1 MPDPGPKNRTL
12 EAFKEP
18 INALGLLVGIAVAA
32 IFPPTI
38 PIVVGALV
46 LGEAAYLLAV
56 PRSGWYTKRLSS
68 RFDGEIL
75 KNRAKLKQQVFTQV
89 RPEVQ
94 ARFNHLEQARLNM
107 SKQAPSGEKWFRE
120 ILRKL
125 DYLLDKFLE
134 FSGKEAEFRSY
145 LRSVLE
151 EALREQSS
159 ANLPNTT
166 GYVKSHSTKVKW
178 DKEPAMDPAEVWVQ
192 SVVGQVQGHYDDEIK
207 DLNNQRVADTED
219 LTTNAVLDKRVD
231 IIRRR
236 RDYVGQ
242 IGKITVNLNHQLELM
257 EDTFGLI
264 SDELR
269 ARTPEQILAD
279 IDEVIDRTDSLTEM
293 LEGFTPGAV
302 DPAPTVSASA

>member
-12 EAFKEP
+12 EALKEP
-18 INALGLLVGIAVAA
+18 ANAIGLLVGVAIAAV
-32 IFPPTI
+32 FPPSI
-38 PIVVGALV
+38 PFVVGALI
-46 LGEAAYLLAV
+46 LGEAAYLVAV
-56 PRSGWYTKRLSS
+56 PRSGWYTKRLSAK
-68 RFDGEIL
+68 FDGDIL
-75 KNRAKLKQQVFTQV
+75 KNRAKLKQQVFTQL

-94 ARFNHLEQARLNM
+94 ARFNHLEEARLAM
-107 SKQAPSGEKWFRE
+107 AKQAPSGEKWFRE

-134 FSGKEAEFRSY
+134 FSGKEAEFRKY

-159 ANLPNTT
+159 AGQQAAT
-166 GYVKSHSTKVKW
+166 GFVKSHSQKVKW
-178 DKEPAMDPAEVWVQ
+178 DMEPPMDPAEVWTQAVI
-192 SVVGQVQGHYDDEIK
+192 GQVQGHYDDEIK

-293 LEGFTPGAV
+293 LEGFSPGVV
-302 DPAPTVSASA
+302 DSPKTVTTSA